1 MSRSYI
7 RETGVATL
15 PLQYPIGSQW
25 GWWIEGNLSL
35 LELVEVMGTMLH
47 CGPQVSIY
55 ELLDVENLVVKWL
68 PLTLG
73 DYLEM
78 GSPSQD
84 YSHDPESFI

>member
-1 MSRSYI
+1 
-7 RETGVATL
+7 
-15 PLQYPIGSQW
+15 
-25 GWWIEGNLSL
+25 
-35 LELVEVMGTMLH
+35 MGTMLH